1 VLPRAEQVGQ
11 RRVPRPTIC
20 QNLVFER
27 TSLKKTRFTT
37 SGTSMPV
44 SSMSTE
50 IAMCGLLLVREVVD
64 QALRVLGLEVMTR
77 ANSPLRCG

>member
-1 VLPRAEQVGQ
+1 M
-11 RRVPRPTIC
+11 PRPTIC

-37 SGTSMPV
+37 SGMSMPV

-50 IAMCGLLLVREVVD
+50 IAMCGAFSLFEKLSIRLC
-64 QALRVLGLEVMTR
+64 AYSVLKVMTR
-77 ANSPLRCG
+77 ANSPL

>member
-1 VLPRAEQVGQ
+1 MKKSVLSCPGPYRSGR

-20 QNLVFER
+20 QNLVFDR
-27 TSLKKTRFTT
+27 TGLKNTRLTT

-50 IAMCGLLLVREVVD
+50 IAMCGLVS
-64 QALRVLGLEVMTR
+64 G
-77 ANSPLRCG
+77 